1 MGVDYS
7 PIQGGHGNINFDV
20 SRKKEE
26 KTKPTTEQL
35 EAVVE
40 LAHKEFKHEE

>member
-1 MGVDYS
+1 MYLE
-7 PIQGGHGNINFDV
+7 
-20 SRKKEE
+20 KKEE

-35 EAVVE
+35 EAVVD